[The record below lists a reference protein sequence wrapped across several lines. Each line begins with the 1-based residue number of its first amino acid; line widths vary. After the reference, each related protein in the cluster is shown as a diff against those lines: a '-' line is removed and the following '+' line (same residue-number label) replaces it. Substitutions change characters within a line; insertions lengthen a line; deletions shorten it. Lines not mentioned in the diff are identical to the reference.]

1 MVLLSGMLH
10 RSFDGGGIA
19 LVKNGD
25 TITIDAVKRLILK
38 FLTKFASRKANGY
51 NPNQKLKKIIIKI
64 SGQFQVHQLD
74 V

>member
-25 TITIDAVKRLILK
+25 TITIDAVKNTINLK
-38 FLTKFASRKANGY
+38 ISDEEFASRKANWVQSK
-51 NPNQKLKKIIIKI
+51 N
-64 SGQFQVHQLD
+64 
-74 V
+74 